1 MIEYLRKILYLLG
14 DSRKKIPIMLIIFL
28 MSSFLDLV
36 GIGMIAPYIALILDP
51 NSMDG
56 ILAIVGEVVGLPKER
71 ESLLIA
77 TSLILLVVFLVKT
90 LSVILINRLIIN
102 FSQDQEVRL
111 RSFLM
116 RSYQSLPYVE
126 YLRRNS
132 SEYIHSIHN
141 LTGQFSSQIL
151 LPLLRTLSDGMV
163 AIFILG
169 LLAWQN
175 VSALVLLV
183 ILLGTII
190 IFYDKLFRYKVT
202 LYGKRVNEHSTS
214 MVQGIHEGIE
224 GLKEIR
230 ILGREKYFINKVVNN
245 AKTFAFYNK
254 KSQILSIA
262 PRYLLEFTMIAF
274 IVLLVVSTLLLGM
287 DVRGLVPTL
296 GVFGVAALRLLPA
309 SNSISTSLVQLR
321 YGRDAVNR
329 LYGDL
334 SGIKQFELNDSNSS
348 FEETDHDLFQKLL
361 VDNITFTYPN
371 TKQKIL
377 KKISLEIKAGESIGI
392 MGISGSGKT
401 TLIDILLGLLNVQ
414 SGRINYNGKPLN
426 LMLNKW
432 QSQIAYLPQQVFL
445 VDDTLQRNVAL
456 GIDDHKINKEQLY
469 KALKQSQLIEL
480 AEQLPQGID
489 TVLGERGIR
498 LSGGQRQRIAL
509 ARAFYHER
517 DILIMDEATSALDN
531 ETEREIVKEIE
542 QLKGDKTMIVI
553 AHRLTTLQHCDRIY
567 ELKDGKI
574 VSVGSYKDLVMNHE
588 S

>member
-1 MIEYLRKILYLLG
+1 MIEYLKRILYLLG
-14 DSRKKIPIMLIIFL
+14 GSRKKIPIMLIIFL

-51 NSMDG
+51 NAMDG

-77 TSLILLVVFLVKT
+77 TSLILLAVFLLKT
-90 LSVILINRLIIN
+90 LSVIWINKLIID

-111 RSFLM
+111 RSSLM
-116 RSYQSLPYVE
+116 RSYQLLPYVE

-132 SEYIHSIHN
+132 SEYILSIHI
-141 LTGQFSSQIL
+141 LTQKFSNQIL

-183 ILLGTII
+183 TLLGMII
-190 IFYDKLFRYKVT
+190 IVYDKLFRYKVN
-202 LYGKRVNEHSTS
+202 LYGKRANELATR

-245 AKTFAFYNK
+245 AKMFAFYNK

-274 IVLLVVSTLLLGM
+274 IVLLVISTLLLGM
-287 DVRGLVPTL
+287 DIRELVPTL
-296 GVFGVAALRLLPA
+296 GVFGVAALRLIPA
-309 SNSISTSLVQLR
+309 SNSISTSLILLR
-321 YGRDAVNR
+321 YGLDSVNR
-329 LYGDL
+329 LYSDL
-334 SGIKQFELNDSNSS
+334 SEIKQFKLNDSNSS
-348 FEETDHDLFQKLL
+348 FEETDHDFFQKLL
-361 VDNITFTYPN
+361 VDNITFSYPN
-371 TKQKIL
+371 AKQKVL

-445 VDDTLQRNVAL
+445 IDDTLQRNVAL

-480 AEQLPQGID
+480 TEQLPQGVD

-531 ETEREIVKEIE
+531 ETEREIVREIE

-553 AHRLTTLQHCDRIY
+553 SHRLTTLQHCDRIY

-574 VSVGSYKDLVMNHE
+574 ISVRQ
-588 S
+588 